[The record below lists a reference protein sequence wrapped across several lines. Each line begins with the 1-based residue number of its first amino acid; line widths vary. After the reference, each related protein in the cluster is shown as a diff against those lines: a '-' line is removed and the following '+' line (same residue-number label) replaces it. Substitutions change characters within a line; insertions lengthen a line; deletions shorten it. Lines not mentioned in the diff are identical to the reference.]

1 MAQAQVLTRLQKET
15 KCPICLDDLTDPI
28 TIECGHNF
36 CYSCIVDFWAEQQAT
51 FSCPVCRHQCQHRNF
66 RTNAQLGKMIE
77 TARLLQGMKSKSKR
91 QEISTSCEKHGQV
104 LTLFCE
110 NDLELL
116 CDQCRELESH
126 QPHQV
131 ISIAEAASL
140 RRNNLQGY
148 IKILKWQ
155 VEEVQVLMSWQSRM
169 TLTLREQ
176 AEAQRSQ
183 LTSEF
188 EQLLWLLDQGQ
199 QAAFSSL
206 EDEEKR
212 VEKELLHN
220 IASLERYGSMLRDF
234 LSQLMQT
241 RDLSEA
247 QMLSTVKDLYLTC
260 KNQLIE
266 PTILPVRLR
275 KEVYSFPLQG
285 SALQRVIQH
294 FTDTVTLDLKTA
306 HPNLLI
312 SEDRTCVTFTKE
324 RQRVPGSSSFTKSP
338 VVLGIP
344 CFNSG
349 RHFWEVQ
356 VGKKPE
362 WAIGICKADLSIRE
376 RQSSNPQGCW
386 RIVWQGDSFN
396 VSGAD
401 PDSQLKAARAT
412 SIGVFLDYELEEV
425 SFYGMPEKCHLY
437 TFRDSFSGPLC
448 PYFYIGPQSEPLRLC
463 SATSSECKSTWWP

>member
-1 MAQAQVLTRLQKET
+1 
-15 KCPICLDDLTDPI
+15 
-28 TIECGHNF
+28 
-36 CYSCIVDFWAEQQAT
+36 
-51 FSCPVCRHQCQHRNF
+51 
-66 RTNAQLGKMIE
+66 MIE
-77 TARLLQGMKSKSKR
+77 TTQLLQDLKSESKR
-91 QEISTSCEKHGQV
+91 QEISTSCKDHGQV

-110 NDLELL
+110 NDLQLL

-126 QPHQV
+126 QSHQV
-131 ISIAEAASL
+131 TPITEAASL
-140 RRNNLQGY
+140 HRSKLRGF

-155 VEEVQVLMSWQSRM
+155 AEEVQVLMSLQSR
-169 TLTLREQ
+169 TILALREQ
-176 AEAQRSQ
+176 AEAQRSK

-188 EQLLWLLDQGQ
+188 EQLLWLLDQAQ
-199 QAAFSSL
+199 QATLSSL

-212 VEKELLHN
+212 MEKTLLHN
-220 IASLERYGSMLRDF
+220 IASLEGYGSMLRDF
-234 LSQLMQT
+234 LSHLMQT
-241 RDLSEA
+241 RELSEA
-247 QMLSTVKDLYLTC
+247 KMLSTVKDFYSTC

-266 PTILPVRLR
+266 PTILPVQLG
-275 KEVYSFPLQG
+275 KEVYNFPLQY
-285 SALQRVIQH
+285 SALQKVIQH

-312 SEDRTCVTFTKE
+312 SEDRTCVTYTKE

-344 CFNSG
+344 CFKSG

-362 WAIGICKADLSIRE
+362 WAIGICKADLSISE
-376 RQSSNPQGCW
+376 RQSSTPQGCW
-386 RIVWQGDSFN
+386 RIVWQGDSFD

-412 SIGVFLDYELEEV
+412 SIGVFLDCELEEV

-437 TFRDSFSGPLC
+437 TFRDIFSGPLC
-448 PYFYIGPQSEPLRLC
+448 PYFYVGPQSEPLSLC
-463 SATSSECKSTWWP
+463 SATGLEWNPTWWP